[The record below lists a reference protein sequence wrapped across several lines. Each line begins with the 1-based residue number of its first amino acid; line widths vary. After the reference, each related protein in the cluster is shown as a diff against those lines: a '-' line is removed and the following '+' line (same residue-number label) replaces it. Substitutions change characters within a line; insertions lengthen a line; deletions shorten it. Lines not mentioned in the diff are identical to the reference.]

1 MSLRTLARILISAA
15 LFLASAS
22 AQASGPR
29 WVTGAPYFYPSG
41 RMMVWYTDKPLY
53 FTDPG
58 DLSPYVNHAQADAIV
73 AAAASV
79 WTIPTSRLV
88 LAQGGSLDEHV
99 TSANVYASSTGIV
112 FPSDI
117 QSSNYLNKQ
126 IAVLY
131 DSDGSITDLLLGSG
145 ASSPSSCRQ
154 NAVTDSVDSFA
165 HWGDIQ
171 HAILVLNGRCTG
183 PAPEQQLQL
192 QYQLIRAFGRIIGLG
207 WSQTN
212 DNVFTGNPRPT
223 YQQALHWPVMH
234 PIDIICGPYTY
245 QCMPNPFTL
254 RDDDISGLGLLYPV
268 SFFAPP
274 APGKTDTRARGGR
287 LHGTLTFPNGQGM
300 QGVNIVI
307 HRLEPSW
314 NIPEDWES
322 TSAVTGFLFRRSG
335 SNPIAGSPPLLPFA
349 NQGGTD
355 PSTEGYYDIARTPLY
370 DWETWQNYVIYTQP
384 INPLYTGAFS
394 VGPYDSNAVAPSG
407 SVTQQRAWVM
417 GTYADLTLNF
427 TIPDAQSTCTTSNSG
442 TAASPTSAPAS
453 GWWTGNLCT
462 YAHTDWSS
470 FPIKPNRTYTLEV
483 TAQDEHAATTTSKLL
498 PVLGLWSTSD
508 PTNSLPAIAATPAAF
523 NSTVTGM
530 TTLTAQSSTQPQQLR
545 LAIADQRGDGRP
557 DYAYQARLLYAD
569 TVSPATVPALG
580 GTITI
585 TGSGFRPGN
594 TVTINGLPAIVTNWT
609 STTITAV
616 APNLHAASAT
626 TADVTVRDLAT
637 GGATTMTS
645 ALNYAAPQPTLILVS
660 APSGQV
666 FTSSPATSPFA
677 VKALQADGV
686 TPIANIAVTFSADS
700 PVRFNACA
708 SSTCTLNTDASG
720 LASTT
725 VTPLS
730 PGSVTLTAAGPIGS
744 VTAAFT
750 TIIHIQTITAT
761 NPTLYVAAETPLTWP
776 LSVTLADNAGPTLNL
791 PVQWTT
797 LSGPI
802 TPNPAVTTTDAQSTA
817 QTTATLNPLTANT
830 QATAQACAW
839 ATQTPSICTNFTAT
853 AIDPAQWQLE
863 ILSGAGQSPNATA
876 TLAPVV
882 LRVHDASGHPIA
894 AAPVTI
900 HQTVEPWTPWTS
912 PCPDQGRCPIAPT
925 YNPSTTTLTSALDG
939 TVTITPLELPN
950 QPEVTHMA
958 AATGTQ
964 GFASLTIQKQ
974 P

>member
-1 MSLRTLARILISAA
+1 MSLRTLARTLTHAA
-15 LFLASAS
+15 FFLASAS
-22 AQASGPR
+22 ALASGPR
-29 WVTGAPYFYPSG
+29 WVTGDPYFYPTG
-41 RMMVWYTDKPLY
+41 RMMVWYTDTPRY

-73 AAAASV
+73 AAAAAV
-79 WTIPTSRLV
+79 WTIPTARLI
-88 LAQGGSLDEHV
+88 LSYGGPLDEHV

-112 FPSDI
+112 FPTDI
-117 QSSNYLNKQ
+117 QSSKYLNKQ

-154 NAVTDSVDSFA
+154 NAVTDSVDLFT

-192 QYQLIRAFGRIIGLG
+192 QYQLMRAFGRILGLG

-268 SFFAPP
+268 SYFAPP
-274 APGKTDTRARGGR
+274 APPGKTDTLARGGH
-287 LHGTLTFPNGQGM
+287 LHGTVTFPNGQGM
-300 QGVNIVI
+300 QGVNIVV

-322 TSAVTGFLFRRSG
+322 TSAVTGFRFRRNG
-335 SNPIAGSPPLLPFA
+335 SNPVSGSPPMLPFA
-349 NQGGTD
+349 NQGNTD
-355 PSTEGYYDIARTPLY
+355 PANEGYYDIARTPLY

-384 INPLYTGAFS
+384 INPLYTGAYA
-394 VGPYDSNAVAPSG
+394 VGPYDSNAVTPSG

-417 GTYADLTLNF
+417 GTYADLTLDF
-427 TIPDAQSTCTTSNSG
+427 TIPDAQSACDTTSGG
-442 TAASPTSAPAS
+442 TAASPTPIPAS
-453 GWWTGNLCT
+453 GWWTGSLCS

-470 FPIKPNRTYTLEV
+470 FTIKPNHTYTVEI
-483 TAQDEHAATTTSKLL
+483 TAQDEHAAITTSKAL
-498 PVLGLWSTSD
+498 PVLGLWNTSD
-508 PTNSLPAIAATPAAF
+508 PATSLPTIAAATSAF

-530 TTLTAQSSTQPQQLR
+530 TTLTAHSTQPQQLR

-557 DYAYQARLLYAD
+557 DYAYKARLLYAD
-569 TVSPATVPALG
+569 TVTPAAVPAIG
-580 GTITI
+580 GPITI

-594 TVTINGLPAIVTNWT
+594 TVTINGLPATITNWT

-616 APNLHAASAT
+616 APNLHSSTAIA
-626 TADVTVRDLAT
+626 ADVTVRDLTT
-637 GGATTMTS
+637 GGATTMAS

-660 APSGQV
+660 APTGQV
-666 FTSSPATSPFA
+666 FTGSAASTPFT
-677 VKALQADGV
+677 VKAVQADGI
-686 TPIANIAVTFSADS
+686 TPIANIAVPFSASS
-700 PVRFNACA
+700 PVRFSACA
-708 SSTCTLNTDASG
+708 SQTCTMSTNAAG

-725 VTPLS
+725 ITPLS
-730 PGSVTLTAAGPIGS
+730 PGPITLTAASAIGS
-744 VTAAFT
+744 VTASLTAIT
-750 TIIHIQTITAT
+750 HVQTNTAN
-761 NPTLYVAAETPLTWP
+761 NPALYVAAEAPFTWP
-776 LSVTLADNAGPTLNL
+776 ISVTLADNAASTLNL

-802 TPNPAVTTTDAQSTA
+802 TLNPAVTNTDSQSTA
-817 QTTATLNPLTANT
+817 QTTATLGPLAAKTL
-830 QATAQACAW
+830 ATAQACAW
-839 ATQTPSICTNFTAT
+839 TSICTTFTVT
-853 AIDPAQWQLE
+853 AIDAGQWQLE
-863 ILSGAGQSPNATA
+863 ILSGAGQSPNASA

-882 LRVHDASGHPIA
+882 LRVHDPAGHAIA
-894 AAPVTI
+894 AAVVTI
-900 HQTVEPWTPWTS
+900 HQTVEPWTL

-925 YNPSTTTLTSALDG
+925 YNSSTTTLTSALDG
-939 TVTITPLELPN
+939 TFTITPLELAN
-950 QPEVTHMA
+950 QPEVTHIA
-958 AATGTQ
+958 ASTGTQ
-964 GFASLTIQKQ
+964 GFLSLTLQKQ